1 MTTINWP
8 KDKVFE
14 WFLGPL
20 LIMKE
25 QIKQLK
31 LDENERACL
40 FKLIVIGKNK
50 KPEDWD
56 GIIPSDDTVRRAQ
69 LQAILR
75 RYAILWFGY
84 TQSYTV

>member
-20 LIMKE
+20 LIMKQ
-25 QIKQLK
+25 QIKQLQ
-31 LDENERACL
+31 LDENEQACL
-40 FKLIVIGKNK
+40 CKLTMIGKNK
-50 KPEDWD
+50 KPEDWN
-56 GIIPSDDTVRRAQ
+56 GIFPSDDTVRRAQ

-75 RYAILWFGY
+75 RYATLWFGY
-84 TQSYTV
+84 TESDAV